1 MHSYNAYIAERVL
14 LEQYCLR
21 GFKQVHPRLLG
32 PFYTEFV
39 IAYRL
44 SPIAII
50 EGNFILYGI
59 CYRRPG
65 YRGDQS
71 EKSIWSVRNHLV
83 RVKLSFLKVR
93 VQNLQLSCLLRSIWK
108 ANGVSALSNKIW
120 QSWDPIGQAITSG
133 TSGDNY
139 RKQNRGATIKMHRR

>member
-1 MHSYNAYIAERVL
+1 M
-14 LEQYCLR
+14 
-21 GFKQVHPRLLG
+21 
-32 PFYTEFV
+32 
-39 IAYRL
+39 
-44 SPIAII
+44 
-50 EGNFILYGI
+50 
-59 CYRRPG
+59 
-65 YRGDQS
+65 
-71 EKSIWSVRNHLV
+71 

-139 RKQNRGATIKMHRR
+139 RKQNRGATIKMHRRYLSIIIAEGPEVIAWPIGTQDTKSGITDNR